1 MIMTDGR
8 KAVIKGNILQV
19 SQEMLNLLV
28 AFKQALNEAEPEI
41 ADKLYDG
48 IVVAG
53 SYGDLDEADAYFA
66 RENAKFVKENMEA
79 ETE

>member
-1 MIMTDGR
+1 
-8 KAVIKGNILQV
+8 
-19 SQEMLNLLV
+19 
-28 AFKQALNEAEPEI
+28 
-41 ADKLYDG
+41 
-48 IVVAG
+48 VVAG